1 MVKKIGPI
9 IRPFRSNDELLNA
22 LKRRQLNMKSIKKVP
37 STDNN
42 SQVAEKSSVAQHNN
56 NNDPSAAHASLLGQ
70 TKSSVGGRKRFGN
83 ARSPISR
90 NNDASSPSESTN
102 NDDTTQLPPNRLGRS
117 RFALNRNIRS

>member
-37 STDNN
+37 SSDQI
-42 SQVAEKSSVAQHNN
+42 SEPVVQH
-56 NNDPSAAHASLLGQ
+56 NNDPSAAHASLAQ
-70 TKSSVGGRKRFGN
+70 QSKSLSSGSNRKRFGN
-83 ARSPISR
+83 GRSPISR
-90 NNDASSPSESTN
+90 NGGNADATSESLS
-102 NDDTTQLPPNRLGRS
+102 NDDTTQVPTNRLGRS